1 MKNEQFD
8 ENNRP
13 VGSETEETPK
23 TEPEMVAAQ
32 AQEPDLSAAD
42 EMPAEKLVEEIQNN
56 KPRKKKTPNR
66 RLRYG
71 GMAVAVTA
79 LVAVGVVLLNVLV
92 GALYDRFPLSLDLTS
107 DDRFSLSQ
115 ETEDVIAAVNRP
127 VEIVAFFSEETA
139 RNPNTGVTEID
150 TIIRQL
156 YETWNQYELR
166 SDGLV
171 TVEYIDLISQ
181 RGALTEYTKY
191 GDVQEWS
198 VLFRSGEGDEERYRL
213 KNINEFYTYEQDYYG
228 NVTSITSLAEVT
240 TASGVNA
247 VSNEEDLQVMLLTG
261 HNEDENVISRL
272 TDLYELNGYTVNQIN
287 LASSQEIGEAV
298 TTAIVAAP
306 ASDFSDAE
314 ITRLRDWL
322 TNDGKLGRNL
332 MVVVNSLATSKDC
345 PNLYEFLD
353 DGYQIEVTDNL
364 VVEIDDNRNLMGY
377 NGQLIY
383 GDLPE
388 SPVSS
393 AAAEGG
399 VLSGNPRQ
407 ILLKAG
413 TDTEQTLYN
422 IPLVTFPESS
432 LIVPLGGT
440 TDDPEQAD
448 DPTQAD
454 DPEQA
459 DDPTQEGIQ
468 ADEYPI
474 VGMGMAV
481 NWTYDNSGE
490 ESVLVQTNV
499 VVCNQ
504 GMVVDTFA
512 TTIAGNQTLSLIDAN
527 SGNET
532 VMMDIMN
539 YINGNEDSV
548 TISGKSLAADTSLD
562 LSESAANVLG
572 VILAIVLPVGLL
584 IICLVVFLRRRHL

>member
-32 AQEPDLSAAD
+32 AQEPDLSATD
-42 EMPAEKLVEEIQNN
+42 EIPAEKLVEEIQNN
-56 KPRKKKTPNR
+56 KPHKKKTPNR

-71 GMAVAVTA
+71 SMAVAVTA
-79 LVAVGVVLLNVLV
+79 LVVVGVVLLNVLV

-107 DDRFSLSQ
+107 NDLFSLSQ
-115 ETEDVIAAVNRP
+115 ETEDMIAAVDRP

-139 RNPNTGVTEID
+139 RDPNTGVTEID

-240 TASGVNA
+240 TASGVKA
-247 VSNEEDLQVMLLTG
+247 VSNEEDLQVMLMTG
-261 HNEDENVISRL
+261 HNEAENVISRL
-272 TDLYELNGYTVNQIN
+272 SDLYELNGYTVNQIN

-364 VVEIDDNRNLMGY
+364 VVETDDNRNLMGY

-432 LIVPLGGT
+432 RIVPLGGT
-440 TDDPEQAD
+440 DDDQRQAD
-448 DPTQAD
+448 S
-454 DPEQA
+454 
-459 DDPTQEGIQ
+459 
-468 ADEYPI
+468 YPI
-474 VGMGMAV
+474 TGMGMAV

-504 GMVVDTFA
+504 GMVVDTMA
-512 TTIAGNQTLSLIDAN
+512 TIAGNQTLSLIDAN

-548 TISGKSLAADTSLD
+548 TISGKSLTANTSLD
-562 LSESAANVLG
+562 LSAGVANVLG
-572 VILAIVLPVGLL
+572 IVLTIVLPVGLL

>member
-1 MKNEQFD
+1 MKDEQFD
-8 ENNRP
+8 EKNRP
-13 VGSETEETPK
+13 VGSEAEETPK

-32 AQEPDLSAAD
+32 AQEPDLSATD
-42 EMPAEKLVEEIQNN
+42 EIPAEKLVEEIQNN
-56 KPRKKKTPNR
+56 KPHKKKTPNR

-71 GMAVAVTA
+71 SMAVAVTA
-79 LVAVGVVLLNVLV
+79 LVVVGVVLLNVLV

-107 DDRFSLSQ
+107 NDLFSLSQ
-115 ETEDVIAAVNRP
+115 ETEDMIAAVDRP

-139 RNPNTGVTEID
+139 RDPNTGVTEID

-240 TASGVNA
+240 TASGVKA
-247 VSNEEDLQVMLLTG
+247 VSNEEDLQVMLMTG

-364 VVEIDDNRNLMGY
+364 VVETNDNRNLMGY

-432 LIVPLGGT
+432 RIVPLGGT
-440 TDDPEQAD
+440 DDDQRQAD
-448 DPTQAD
+448 S
-454 DPEQA
+454 
-459 DDPTQEGIQ
+459 
-468 ADEYPI
+468 YPI
-474 VGMGMAV
+474 TGMGMAV

-504 GMVVDTFA
+504 GMVVDTMA
-512 TTIAGNQTLSLIDAN
+512 TIAGNQTLSLIDAN

-548 TISGKSLAADTSLD
+548 TISGKSLTANTSLD
-562 LSESAANVLG
+562 LSAGVANVLG
-572 VILAIVLPVGLL
+572 IVLTIVLPVGLL

>member
-23 TEPEMVAAQ
+23 TEPEMVAVQ
-32 AQEPDLSAAD
+32 AQEPDLSATD
-42 EMPAEKLVEEIQNN
+42 EIPAEKLVEEIQNN
-56 KPRKKKTPNR
+56 KPHKKKTPNR

-71 GMAVAVTA
+71 SMAVAVTA
-79 LVAVGVVLLNVLV
+79 LVVVGVVLLNVLV

-107 DDRFSLSQ
+107 NDLFSLSQ
-115 ETEDVIAAVNRP
+115 ETEDMIAAVDRP

-139 RNPNTGVTEID
+139 RDPNTGVTEID

-240 TASGVNA
+240 TASGVKA
-247 VSNEEDLQVMLLTG
+247 VSNEEDLQVMLMTG

-287 LASSQEIGEAV
+287 LASNQEIGEAV

-364 VVEIDDNRNLMGY
+364 VVETDDNRNLMGY

-432 LIVPLGGT
+432 RIVPLGGT
-440 TDDPEQAD
+440 DDDQRQAD
-448 DPTQAD
+448 S
-454 DPEQA
+454 
-459 DDPTQEGIQ
+459 
-468 ADEYPI
+468 YPI
-474 VGMGMAV
+474 TGMGMAV

-504 GMVVDTFA
+504 GMVVDTMA
-512 TTIAGNQTLSLIDAN
+512 TIAGNQTLSLIDAN

-548 TISGKSLAADTSLD
+548 TISGKSLTANTSLD
-562 LSESAANVLG
+562 LSAGVANVLG
-572 VILAIVLPVGLL
+572 IVLTIVLPVGLL

>member
-13 VGSETEETPK
+13 VGPEAEETPK

-32 AQEPDLSAAD
+32 AQEPDLSATD
-42 EMPAEKLVEEIQNN
+42 EIPAEKLVEEIQNN
-56 KPRKKKTPNR
+56 KPHKKKTPNR

-71 GMAVAVTA
+71 SMAVAVTA
-79 LVAVGVVLLNVLV
+79 LVVVGVVLLNVLV

-107 DDRFSLSQ
+107 NDLFSLSQ
-115 ETEDVIAAVNRP
+115 ETEDMIAAVDRP

-139 RNPNTGVTEID
+139 RDPNTGVTEID

-240 TASGVNA
+240 TASGVKA
-247 VSNEEDLQVMLLTG
+247 VSNEEDLQVMLMTG

-364 VVEIDDNRNLMGY
+364 VVETDDNRNLMGY

-432 LIVPLGGT
+432 RIVPLGGT
-440 TDDPEQAD
+440 DDDQRQAD
-448 DPTQAD
+448 S
-454 DPEQA
+454 
-459 DDPTQEGIQ
+459 
-468 ADEYPI
+468 YPI
-474 VGMGMAV
+474 TGMGMAV

-504 GMVVDTFA
+504 GMVVDTMA
-512 TTIAGNQTLSLIDAN
+512 TIAGNQTLSLIDAN

-548 TISGKSLAADTSLD
+548 TISGKSLTANTSLD
-562 LSESAANVLG
+562 LSAGVANVLG
-572 VILAIVLPVGLL
+572 IVLTIVLPVGLL

>member
-8 ENNRP
+8 EKNRP
-13 VGSETEETPK
+13 VSPETEETPK
-23 TEPEMVAAQ
+23 TGPEAADSAQEPETAP
-32 AQEPDLSAAD
+32 QEPDLSAAD
-42 EMPAEKLVEEIQNN
+42 EMPAEKLVEEIQSS
-56 KPRKKKTPNR
+56 KPCKKKTPNR

-139 RNPNTGVTEID
+139 RNPNTGYTGINNV
-150 TIIRQL
+150 IREL
-156 YETWNQYELR
+156 YELWNQYEFQ
-166 SDGLV
+166 SDGLI
-171 TVEYIDLISQ
+171 TVEYVDLVSQ
-181 RGALTEYTKY
+181 RTALTEYRAY

-213 KNINEFYTYEQDYYG
+213 KSIGEFGEWNYYG
-228 NVTSITSLAEVT
+228 TDFETSLAEVT

-332 MVVVNSLATSKDC
+332 MVVVNSLATSDDC

-353 DGYQIEVTDNL
+353 DGYQIEVTDNQ
-364 VVEIDDNRNLMGY
+364 VVEKEDSSRIY
-377 NGQLIY
+377 AISAQIIY

-432 LIVPLGGT
+432 RIIPLGGT
-440 TDDPEQAD
+440 DDDQRQAD
-448 DPTQAD
+448 S
-454 DPEQA
+454 
-459 DDPTQEGIQ
+459 
-468 ADEYPI
+468 YPI
-474 VGMGMAV
+474 TGMGMAV

-512 TTIAGNQTLSLIDAN
+512 TIAGNQTLSLIDVN

-548 TISGKSLAADTSLD
+548 TISGKSLTANTSLD
-562 LSESAANVLG
+562 LSAGVANVLG
-572 VILAIVLPVGLL
+572 IVLTIVLPVGLL

>member
-1 MKNEQFD
+1 MNDEQFD
-8 ENNRP
+8 EKNRP
-13 VGSETEETPK
+13 VTPEAEETPK
-23 TEPEMVAAQ
+23 TELEGANP
-32 AQEPDLSAAD
+32 AQEPDLSATD
-42 EMPAEKLVEEIQNN
+42 EMPADKLVEEIQSS

-79 LVAVGVVLLNVLV
+79 LVVVGVVLLNVLV

-107 DDRFSLSQ
+107 NDLFSLSQ
-115 ETEDVIAAVNRP
+115 ETEDMIASVDRP

-139 RNPNTGVTEID
+139 RNPSTGVTEID

-166 SDGLV
+166 SGGLV

-181 RGALTEYTKY
+181 RSALTEYTKY

-240 TASGVNA
+240 TASGVKA

-332 MVVVNSLATSKDC
+332 MVVVNSLATSQDC

-364 VVEIDDNRNLMGY
+364 VVETDDNRNLMGY

-388 SPVSS
+388 SPIAST
-393 AAAEGG
+393 AAESS

-422 IPLVTFPESS
+422 IPLVTFPETSR
-432 LIVPLGGT
+432 IIPFGGT
-440 TDDPEQAD
+440 DDDQ
-448 DPTQAD
+448 Q
-454 DPEQA
+454 
-459 DDPTQEGIQ
+459 Q

-474 VGMGMAV
+474 AGMGMAV

-499 VVCNQ
+499 VVCSQ
-504 GMVVDTFA
+504 GMVVDTMA
-512 TTIAGNQTLSLIDAN
+512 TIAGNQTLSLIDAN

-532 VMMDIMN
+532 VMLDIMN

-548 TISGKSLAADTSLD
+548 TISGKSLAANTSLD
-562 LSESAANVLG
+562 LSTGTANVLG
-572 VILAIVLPVGLL
+572 IVLTVVLPVGLL